1 MTESVFIRN
10 RSGSLPGLGTDA
22 AGGYENTSRR
32 IDENVQKQE
41 EISAITQHC
50 GFSEARYS
58 EADVRKMAALC
69 CIVIEKSSLI
79 LKISQE
85 IV

>member
-50 GFSEARYS
+50 GFSEALFRGRCSENGGSLLYS
-58 EADVRKMAALC
+58 D
-69 CIVIEKSSLI
+69 
-79 LKISQE
+79 
-85 IV
+85 